1 MLQFS
6 IGEAKVRRL
15 ILESMKR
22 KGARICFNFWFGME
36 AKVLWSCC
44 VLGDWLE
51 INKRIF
57 EIHRER
63 GEDIV
68 GQSQILDV
76 IIGTAFF

>member
-1 MLQFS
+1 
-6 IGEAKVRRL
+6 
-15 ILESMKR
+15 
-22 KGARICFNFWFGME
+22 ME
-36 AKVLWSCC
+36 AKVLWSCY

-57 EIHRER
+57 EIHREK

-76 IIGTAFF
+76 IMGTAFF